1 MRNSKPWRF
10 GPGILLVVALTT
22 SCAVTPPLAP
32 QTRVATIQNRV
43 TAVFT
48 NAVLFKPKESGLDQ
62 PLAVQLAPLLIWE
75 ANTPPPEAA
84 RALTVQAGITL
95 LNNRWHRQFTYRWDD
110 QGFRVT
116 LDSADAPVIWEIL
129 QDSTG
134 AEIIYVAQSLEVA
147 ALREFGPALPSRK
160 FSVERS
166 RAESPDIVVA
176 NVIADGPVPMG
187 PILYLQARNRD
198 VTALICRCMPAQFK
212 NLLAT
217 QEYELGQPNPPGSGP
232 SDGFP
237 AKPLDQRLRL
247 PRQF

>member
-1 MRNSKPWRF
+1 MRNSKPWHF
-10 GPGILLVVALTT
+10 GPGVLLAVALGTGCT
-22 SCAVTPPLAP
+22 ATPPLAP

-43 TAVFT
+43 TAGFT

-62 PLAVQLAPLLIWE
+62 PLAVQLAPLLIWD
-75 ANTPPPEAA
+75 ARTPPPAAA

-95 LNNRWHRQFTYRWDD
+95 LNNRWHRQFTYQWNN
-110 QGFRVT
+110 QGIRVT

-129 QDSTG
+129 RDSTG
-134 AEIIYVAQSLEVA
+134 AEIIYVAQSLELA
-147 ALREFGPALPSRK
+147 ALREFGPTLPPRK
-160 FSVERS
+160 FSIERS
-166 RAESPDIVVA
+166 LAESPDIVVA

-187 PILYLQARNRD
+187 PILYLQADNLD

-217 QEYELGQPNPPGSGP
+217 QEYELGQLNPPGSRP
-232 SDGFP
+232 SNGFP